1 MKCLTPAFLCI
12 TAFPEH
18 IGGVQNFGSSDLGK
32 IHLPTFLTLSLVVLA
47 ALLSTAY
54 NNNPKYFA
62 SLLNAFTVIV
72 INSHGSYFPLEEEE
86 VTAYLLDL
94 IGGATKSIPAG
105 QHGETTPFISV
116 VVHALAIPSLGHGSV
131 HNFIASK
138 QAGPSPAEFA
148 FINMSLKM
156 MNNIK

>member
-1 MKCLTPAFLCI
+1 MTFYYLKLGASTAQLGEIQALAFISAFLL
-12 TAFPEH
+12 APFYGH
-18 IGGVQNFGSSDLGK
+18 
-32 IHLPTFLTLSLVVLA
+32 VLD
-47 ALLSTAY
+47 TY
-54 NNNPKYFA
+54 
-62 SLLNAFTVIV
+62 
-72 INSHGSYFPLEEEE
+72 GSYFPLEEEE

-148 FINMSLKM
+148 FINMSSR
-156 MNNIK
+156 